1 MMKYKKYERHQNIPG
16 TNLFFKI
23 MLATVLIIDKSFMRT
38 FLVQRNKFTKPMITN
53 KIRNRLTSGITNDR
67 VTCITA
73 TDRFSNIK
81 CFDEL
86 ANTVDVTS
94 ITDIIGEDRFT
105 NS

>member
-1 MMKYKKYERHQNIPG
+1 MKYKKYGRHQNIYG

-23 MLATVLIIDKSFMRT
+23 MLATVFIISKSFMRM
-38 FLVQRNKFTKPMITN
+38 FLVQRNKFTKAMITN
-53 KIRNRLTSGITNDR
+53 KIRSRLTSGTTNDR

-94 ITDIIGEDRFT
+94 ITDIIGVDRFT

>member
-1 MMKYKKYERHQNIPG
+1 MMKYKKYGRHQNIHG

-23 MLATVLIIDKSFMRT
+23 MLATVFIIGKSFKRM
-38 FLVQRNKFTKPMITN
+38 FLVQRNKFTKAMITS
-53 KIRNRLTSGITNDR
+53 KIRSRLTSGTTNDR
-67 VTCITA
+67 VTCNTA

-94 ITDIIGEDRFT
+94 ITDIIGVDRFT